1 MTKHLKI
8 LGSLGV
14 AALALTL
21 AGGTALAFSK
31 KGNEITLRMGSGHSD
46 KVTYVSYMQN
56 QFAKQ
61 VSERVAKETKY
72 KVSFKHHYAGSLVKV
87 FDTLE
92 GVQDGR
98 LDIGGWCVCFDDDK
112 AMAMNITYFV
122 PFSDPD
128 GNKQQKIMARL
139 IKEFPELYQD
149 LGKRYNQ
156 RLLAVGGFGNYGL
169 LTAFDWNEF
178 KDLNN
183 KKILAAGPN
192 LPWVE
197 GIAIPVRTTIPTAAQ
212 QLSTGVGQGIVL
224 FPDTD
229 FKLKLHEAAGKGTV
243 YTVTNFGN
251 VIQNVLTLNK
261 RTEKRLPKEVLK
273 IIEEEAINW
282 GRDSTAKAVHDHQW
296 GLDMLAKAG
305 VKIKTISG
313 ESQKAWATRLKDWP
327 SERAQAVKAKKGID
341 MPKIMRAYIK
351 YMEEGGHKTPVEYKI
366 AG

>member
-1 MTKHLKI
+1 MRRRSVTI
-8 LGSLGV
+8 GGLGA
-14 AALALTL
+14 AALAFTMLSGS
-21 AGGTALAFSK
+21 AWAYSQN
-31 KGNEITLRMGSGHSD
+31 GNEITLRMGSGHGD
-46 KVTYVSYMQN
+46 KVTYVEYMKD
-56 QFAKQ
+56 QFAKR
-61 VSERVAKETKY
+61 VSERAAKETKY
-72 KVSFKHHYAGSLVKV
+72 KVNFKHHYAGSLVKV
-87 FDTLE
+87 HDTLE

-112 AMAMNITYFV
+112 AMALNITYYV
-122 PFSDPD
+122 PFGNPD
-128 GNKQQKIMARL
+128 GVAQQKVMTRL

-212 QLSTGVGQGIVL
+212 QLSTGVGEGIVL

-229 FKLKLHEAAGKGTV
+229 YKLKFHEAAGKNSV
-243 YTVTNFGN
+243 YTVTDFGN
-251 VIQNVLTLNK
+251 IIQNVLTINE
-261 RTEKRLPKEVLK
+261 RTAKRLPPEVLK

-282 GRDSTAKAVHDHQW
+282 GRDSTAKAVKDHQW
-296 GLDMLAKAG
+296 GLDMLKKDG
-305 VKIKTISG
+305 VKIKVISP
-313 ESQKAWATRLKDWP
+313 EAKKAWATRLKDWP
-327 SERAQAVKAKKGID
+327 NERAQAVKAKKGID
-341 MPKIMRAYIK
+341 MPKIMQAYIK
-351 YMEEGGHKTPVEYKI
+351 YMAESGYTTPIEYKI
-366 AG
+366 N